1 MRGAPSC
8 VPRFGPAD
16 ACLSPTPFG
25 GAQVCAWRDEAD
37 AVHLPNLREA
47 EYLYQTSSYLIWP
60 EAART
65 LLAHLPIDAPAD
77 CFLAKHVLNRRLRAL
92 VAKPKLARQ
101 ARARCHGIRRDVARS
116 RELTRVCTHAQASPY
131 CDGNIEHTNIYTS

>member
-1 MRGAPSC
+1 M
-8 VPRFGPAD
+8 
-16 ACLSPTPFG
+16 
-25 GAQVCAWRDEAD
+25 
-37 AVHLPNLREA
+37 HLPNLREA

-101 ARARCHGIRRDVARS
+101 ALSEGGAIVADGAVVLALGVDVLDSRS
-116 RELTRVCTHAQASPY
+116 
-131 CDGNIEHTNIYTS
+131 